1 VVLKT
6 SKGDLDVEFW
16 PQQAP
21 LAVRNFVQ
29 LCMEGY
35 YDGTEFHRVIRNFLI
50 QGGYNPKT
58 SNTNACVYGSGFA
71 NECHSRLT
79 FRHRGMLAC
88 VNDGTP
94 SSNGCEFFITLDRA
108 EHLNKTATIF
118 GKVVGDTIHNLSRF
132 NEIDTD
138 GEDRP
143 EDAVYIEKAV
153 VLVSPIEGIRPRK
166 GVGEGEV
173 VEVRVEKKRP
183 RERNAALMSF
193 AEEDGEEDEERDY
206 VIVKRRSEK
215 EKVVGD
221 GVSRSE
227 VAVAQLP
234 PPSPQQQ
241 EEEEEQEA
249 NQIVEEL
256 EQKKKKQEDEALIP
270 ESLPKPSRAD
280 AKDGG
285 SLVESM
291 RQRYTDRRRH
301 AQPKKMREKDTLNRI
316 KRFASSLGSSRIA
329 QPSTSKK
336 GMSGGA
342 PTKVITARLHD
353 MLQDKE

>member
-1 VVLKT
+1 MVLKT

-79 FRHRGMLAC
+79 FRYRGMLAC

-108 EHLNKTATIF
+108 DHLNKTATIF

-143 EDAVYIEKAV
+143 EDPVYIEKAV
-153 VLVSPIEGIRPRK
+153 VLVSPMEGIRPRK
-166 GVGEGEV
+166 GVRGEEV

-193 AEEDGEEDEERDY
+193 AEEEGEEEGDY
-206 VIVKRRSEK
+206 VVVKRSSEK
-215 EKVVGD
+215 EKKLEMDDVNCTK
-221 GVSRSE
+221 
-227 VAVAQLP
+227 VAVAPLLP
-234 PPSPQQQ
+234 PSAKQQ
-241 EEEEEQEA
+241 EEEEQREN
-249 NQIVEEL
+249 NQVIRP
-256 EQKKKKQEDEALIP
+256 KKHKQVKDDPALIP
-270 ESLPKPSRAD
+270 EPLSGPSRGGAED
-280 AKDGG
+280 DGG
-285 SLVESM
+285 SLIESM
-291 RQRYTDRRRH
+291 RQRYAGRRRY
-301 AQPKKMREKDTLNRI
+301 AQLKKMREKDTLSRI
-316 KRFASSLGSSRIA
+316 KNFASSLASSRIVE
-329 QPSTSKK
+329 PSTSNK
-336 GMSGGA
+336 GQSGGA

-353 MLQDKE
+353 MLQNNE